1 LRAEDQLGIG
11 IDGPAAV
18 AVDASDAVDPAMAD
32 LRDRLRADPRLP
44 YGWRPVIVLM
54 LVTLVDRVETSLVAG
69 VLPLLQ
75 EEWGFGDTLGGAIPT
90 AAAIAGILVTL
101 PAGYLADRK
110 DRRRLIAVV
119 VAAWSVITMGSAVA
133 VGFGMFFATRVVLGA
148 ADSLESPSASSLIAD
163 WYPPRTRARAY
174 GLHRMV
180 FFAGG
185 SVGVLLGG
193 LIGEL
198 LGWRAAFL
206 AVVVPGALVAWM
218 AHRTPEPP
226 RGGVDRLVAAG
237 VGGAAAH
244 DLDGASDDAGEPVA
258 APDAADE
265 HLAAAAALDGGLG
278 VFREQLRE
286 ILAVRTLRRVFA
298 GLFALFVGIGGII
311 YWLPTFFDR
320 VHDTGTGLGGT
331 YTALVGL
338 VGIVGGAT
346 LGGSLGDRWHGSRR
360 GARVLLGGGGLVAGS
375 VTLGVA
381 LLDLPLPARVPLL
394 ALSLLLLSIAIPNLT
409 AAIADVLPAD
419 RRGAGFALLQLFLAL
434 GSAGGPLAVGAAS
447 DAAGSLTTA
456 FAVLVAPMVVGSLVV
471 LRARATFEADMAA
484 CPRP

>member
-11 IDGPAAV
+11 VDGSAV
-18 AVDASDAVDPAMAD
+18 VEPDLVDPDMAD

-244 DLDGASDDAGEPVA
+244 GVDGVDGDPGDAGEPVA
-258 APDAADE
+258 APDGADE
-265 HLAAAAALDGGLG
+265 HLAAAAALDGGLT

-338 VGIVGGAT
+338 IGIVGGAT
-346 LGGSLGDRWHGSRR
+346 LGGSLGDRWHGTRR
-360 GARVLLGGGGLVAGS
+360 GARVVLGGGGLVAGS
-375 VTLGVA
+375 VMLGVA
-381 LLDLPLPARVPLL
+381 LLDLPLLARVPLL

-484 CPRP
+484 CPQP

>member
-1 LRAEDQLGIG
+1 MRAEDQLGIG
-11 IDGPAAV
+11 TDGSAVVDAAV
-18 AVDASDAVDPAMAD
+18 DSAVVDPDMAD

-110 DRRRLIAVV
+110 DRRRLIAIV

-206 AVVVPGALVAWM
+206 AIVVPGALVAWM

-237 VGGAAAH
+237 IGGGEGAGEGGPEGGAP
-244 DLDGASDDAGEPVA
+244 DDV
-258 APDAADE
+258 DE
-265 HLAAAAALDGGLG
+265 HLGAAAALDGGWT

-286 ILAVRTLRRVFA
+286 ILAVPTLRRVFA

-346 LGGSLGDRWHGSRR
+346 LGGTLGDRWHGTRP
-360 GARVLLGGGGLVAGS
+360 GARVVLGGGGLVAGS

-381 LLDLPLPARVPLL
+381 LLELPLLARVPLL
-394 ALSLLLLSIAIPNLT
+394 ALSLLLLSVAIPNLT